1 MSFEERCRC
10 SGVVVALKTR
20 SQLCLYRCSTDAAV
34 QAVLLVIF
42 LLIRE
47 LRTTLKPL
55 YSRLG
60 KSGWNTDKRCGYGTS
75 QVLCLV
81 LKGQPLMLN
90 AILDLFSWSSCPPSF
105 DFSFYF
111 YILYIYIYIDWNPE
125 ACQMYPRHSWNLQID
140 FSGYMKYVWDILWN
154 YNSVGWFSDYKA
166 GIILGAL
173 KCDRIVLCV
182 GSCLQ
187 AVPWCPG

>member
-1 MSFEERCRC
+1 MSFEERYRC

-55 YSRLG
+55 YSCLG
-60 KSGWNTDKRCGYGTS
+60 KSWWNTDKRCGYGAS

-81 LKGQPLMLN
+81 LKGQPLMLI

-105 DFSFYF
+105 VFSFYF
-111 YILYIYIYIDWNPE
+111 YRLYTYRLQSRGIADVSK
-125 ACQMYPRHSWNLQID
+125 AFLKHSN
-140 FSGYMKYVWDILWN
+140 
-154 YNSVGWFSDYKA
+154 WFLRWYE
-166 GIILGAL
+166 
-173 KCDRIVLCV
+173 LCLRNFV
-182 GSCLQ
+182 KL
-187 AVPWCPG
+187 